1 MREAHSRAGW
11 KSVETSVRSLVRF
24 LQPCQCLSYSAQA
37 GGERVMLQ
45 TLGTKENGGETP
57 LLRQNVDMVIC
68 MNVNPSASFP
78 SAPRTLTATHMLLMR
93 KLEEPSL
100 KKLNDL

>member
-1 MREAHSRAGW
+1 
-11 KSVETSVRSLVRF
+11 
-24 LQPCQCLSYSAQA
+24 
-37 GGERVMLQ
+37 MLQ